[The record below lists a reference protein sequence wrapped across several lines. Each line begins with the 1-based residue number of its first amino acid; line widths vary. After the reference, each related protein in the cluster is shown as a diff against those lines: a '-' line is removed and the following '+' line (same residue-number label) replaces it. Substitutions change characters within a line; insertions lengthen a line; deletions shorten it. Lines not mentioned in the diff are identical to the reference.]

1 MKPIIISLVIT
12 AVIIGG
18 AVMLVT
24 DNRVASTANV
34 TQENETQVI
43 AINVKGDYQPALTEA
58 KAGVPS
64 VLRMAS
70 SGVYSCALALKVPKL
85 GFQQYLP
92 PTGTT
97 DIPVPPQKAG
107 SSIKGICSM
116 GMYNFEV
123 KFI

>member
-1 MKPIIISLVIT
+1 MKPIVISLVIT
-12 AVIIGG
+12 AAIIGG

-34 TQENETQVI
+34 TQENEMQVV
-43 AINVKGDYQPALTEA
+43 AINVRGDYQPRLTEA
-58 KAGVPS
+58 KAGVPT
-64 VLRMAS
+64 VLRMATQ
-70 SGVYSCALALKVPKL
+70 GVLSCALALSVPAA
-85 GFQQYLP
+85 GFEQNLP
-92 PTGTT
+92 STGTM
-97 DIPVPPQKAG
+97 DIPLPPQKVG